1 MVRSP
6 WRGRRLACGCALLRT
21 ATLLS
26 ILDATREAPRRRL
39 RGGKRRGWGLL
50 LWERRPRQPCSTG
63 PPSVFGQLLWQ
74 RALMFFG
81 ARWEQENSAR
91 GRRVGWVLG
100 SLRSVIRGR
109 RWRDVAEPRRHTQQR
124 HRRLK
129 EASRMLGS
137 PL

>member
-1 MVRSP
+1 VTGTTTMVRSP
-6 WRGRRLACGCALLRT
+6 WRGRRLACGGALLRT

-39 RGGKRRGWGLL
+39 RGGKRGGWGLL

-74 RALMFFG
+74 GALMFFG

-91 GRRVGWVLG
+91 GWRVGWVLPYWVRFVP
-100 SLRSVIRGR
+100 SSVAGDGAT
-109 RWRDVAEPRRHTQQR
+109 WP
-124 HRRLK
+124 
-129 EASRMLGS
+129 SRVGTRNS
-137 PL
+137 GIGA